1 MKKLLIASLLF
12 GTTVSALA
20 APFVAKEIRI
30 EGAQGDLEQSI
41 LASLPV
47 RAGQRVTDQNVA
59 NIVRSLFVSG
69 QSRRGCVSCQCGCK
83 TDYCGCSS

>member
-47 RAGQRVTDQNVA
+47 RAGQSVTDQNVA
-59 NIVRSLFVSG
+59 NIVRS
-69 QSRRGCVSCQCGCK
+69 SRRGCVSCQCGCK
-83 TDYCGCSS
+83 TDYCRCSS

>member
-30 EGAQGDLEQSI
+30 ERAQGDLEQSI

-69 QSRRGCVSCQCGCK
+69 QFDDVKARQDGDALVVSVVA
-83 TDYCGCSS
+83 

>member
-47 RAGQRVTDQNVA
+47 REGQRVT
-59 NIVRSLFVSG
+59 VR
-69 QSRRGCVSCQCGCK
+69 
-83 TDYCGCSS
+83 